1 VAGCASAPLNW
12 PGEGSC
18 ARCRPGGGLTV
29 TLALHNGR
37 SKLPVDGIEVRIA
50 WSCALREC
58 CALCPACPGA
68 EPGPS
73 SGPHCVPLSP
83 SSACLQL
90 SLKREAVAYERPG
103 CSGGDTRR
111 FFQV

>member
-1 VAGCASAPLNW
+1 MILD
-12 PGEGSC
+12 
-18 ARCRPGGGLTV
+18 LD
-29 TLALHNGR
+29 NGR